1 MKNID
6 LDWKDYIIQKSW
18 VVQNR
23 VNIYNLGL
31 VRSLKFRFESGLTS
45 KSSLTLFA
53 FSEFHDL
60 MLYKDMGKITREN
73 ALEQKN
79 KKPRF
84 KFNPGL
90 VLISL
95 RTTGPSVLECDKHI
109 LNL

>member
-1 MKNID
+1 
-6 LDWKDYIIQKSW
+6 
-18 VVQNR
+18 
-23 VNIYNLGL
+23 
-31 VRSLKFRFESGLTS
+31 
-45 KSSLTLFA
+45 
-53 FSEFHDL
+53 

-109 LNL
+109 LNLKFVYQHKSKTKKMIKTNCLSET